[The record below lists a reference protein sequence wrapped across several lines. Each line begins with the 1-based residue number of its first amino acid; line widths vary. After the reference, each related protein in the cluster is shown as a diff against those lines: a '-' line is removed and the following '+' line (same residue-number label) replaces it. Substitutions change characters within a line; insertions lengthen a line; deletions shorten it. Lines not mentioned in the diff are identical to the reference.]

1 MAKKRSS
8 QRRELIDI
16 GRDKRYVK
24 RTASGR
30 FNESDDVSKSL
41 SQDRRR
47 KAKRPVKSG
56 HGDQGDRRRTGS
68 KKK

>member
-1 MAKKRSS
+1 MMRSHVRKS
-8 QRRELIDI
+8 SDEV
-16 GRDKRYVK
+16 RYVK

-30 FNESDDVSKSL
+30 FKESDDVSKSL

-47 KAKRPVKSG
+47 KAKRSVKSG
-56 HGDQGDRRRTGS
+56 HGDQSDRRRSGS